1 MSSTFSKIS
10 DANLLAFKNNSRQAE
25 VVAKKQE
32 IVDSISAFHNLTPT
46 TVLYMGFSSFVFA
59 KFADKI
65 YITNISKEVQDY
77 LKDQNINFEYI
88 ADNEIH
94 KYHKAFQVVVAVDE
108 YFTHATDDQ
117 DQKDTVA
124 EICDLAQDIVITTLR
139 DYKNQD
145 YKDREF
151 SQPSLIRSGT
161 DSMIFLESHVW
172 NQKER
177 ARWDSMIYAITHST
191 NSLTTFGPFDR
202 HTMYFKQLANFS
214 ASAGATDFLVHKN
227 LMYKGLVKKNY
238 EHVITIKF
246 D

>member
-1 MSSTFSKIS
+1 MPTFSKIS

-32 IVDSISAFHNLTPT
+32 ILDSISASHNITPT
-46 TVLYMGFSSFVFA
+46 SALFVGFSSFVLADFA
-59 KFADKI
+59 EKI
-65 YITNISKEVQDY
+65 YITKIGTDVQDY
-77 LKDQNINFEYI
+77 LKSQNIDFEYI
-88 ADNEIH
+88 SDADLE

-108 YFTHATDDQ
+108 YFTYATDDQ

-124 EICDLAQDIVITTLR
+124 EICDLAQDLVITTLR

-151 SQPSLIRSGT
+151 SQPSLVRNDK
-161 DSMIFLESHVW
+161 DSLIFLESHVW
-172 NQKER
+172 NPKDR
-177 ARWDSMIYAITHST
+177 ARWDSIIYAISQAT
-191 NSLTTFGPFDR
+191 NGLTTFGKFDR

-214 ASAGATDFLVHKN
+214 ATAGATDFLVHKN